1 LLKIVIYSYSFG
13 LSISASAPITAMNIL
28 AATLLACAHA
38 SDDVSLMQNL
48 VTRSSAQSQLA
59 VYNDATSSKQARK
72 DNNERL
78 LEAATKMMKN
88 GVTPDVVTFI
98 EDTNREIED
107 EVLVSIQDEHDKD
120 QQYINTMLAHFGTCI
135 AALESETSEL
145 AVLQDAVEAKHQEHQ
160 MCRSGEALLCAQSR
174 RCETQLIHDWNHVR
188 TVEERMREIHE
199 HIHEEWCV
207 TPPGYPSI
215 DSCTGCTDP
224 NLCGVTL
231 ENHVLTR
238 CFDWADMSPYPILD
252 SPLDV
257 SEWRRFSVTEFGH
270 YIEQK
275 RIVEEAWNFYNLK
288 LTECSG
294 IEISLDAAV
303 PICDNLQSEVNSQT
317 CTLATDSKTDRTAF
331 GQCWDHAWENYNAVA
346 RVGTSP
352 TELPCDRQA
361 QADTHGMITHHSNES
376 VCDWGTIRQLEY
388 DRKREWETLKIV
400 QCLLNHVH
408 SSVETSIETGAPC
421 PTIDSDPDGTRM
433 AIEDCHVVTESLT
446 THLTIIYGDPPP
458 VPPQP
463 PVIEPPC
470 SPEYFAQEQSFITA
484 VVTHYTSSLTDDDAY
499 PQDTLTSYFTQLSI
513 DDWPGCAAPIVCQK
527 CEAFAAV
534 AANPDRTEPSRPC
547 EEHNEYLSLGANNVD
562 TFRCGGSWCL
572 SMTGRCNGHS
582 QCGDGSDEEG
592 CFSLATTPE
601 LSTPAY
607 LGVAYECPAVPHTNV
622 HFQCASAEQQQ
633 TSSCVEKVGL
643 CNGIHNC
650 ADGSDEAS
658 CDGFVHIPD
667 DTHSQESA
675 YLGCFVDDGNRHFGN
690 MVGST
695 GDAATNTYDGCRAAC
710 SGYAFM
716 SLQYGGE
723 CFCSNESPSGA
734 APYFQR
740 DDSECNR
747 MVEPCSLHS
756 FNCGG
761 TWRNAIYSTGQ
772 AVSTDE
778 NQCLAT
784 YQAET
789 ATLVGA
795 IVHANTASAGHAGFT
810 GSSFVDYLNAN
821 GDYVEWSLPSCSGGA
836 ATASFRYALAGGN
849 RPLRVLVNGVEVT
862 SSLSFPATGG
872 WASWGEASVEVHLN
886 AGQNLVRLVAAGSS
900 GANMD
905 ALIITSPVAAD
916 FLQISSHS
924 NVASR
929 NTPVRRVTSMRSQVR
944 AVSTSGR
951 TISVQSATSS
961 SHVYHDRSYSFTS
974 MGDFEGSMM
983 VRYSNDDKATDF
995 GHVMTQIT
1003 IDEPMIVFIVKVTD
1017 RTLPWLATEGYSLT
1031 GRSGVQFSGAR
1042 STSHTEWSGVL
1053 SVDVFDA
1060 SEVYSRTF
1068 NAGRI
1073 SVPGNDGGDGGF
1085 LMFLEPA
1092 GFPAWSLN

>member
-1 LLKIVIYSYSFG
+1 
-13 LSISASAPITAMNIL
+13 
-28 AATLLACAHA
+28 
-38 SDDVSLMQNL
+38 L

-59 VYNDATSSKQARK
+59 VYTDVTSSKQARQ
-72 DNNERL
+72 DNNQRL
-78 LEAATKMMKN
+78 LEAATNMIKN
-88 GVTPDVVTFI
+88 GATPDVITFI

-120 QQYINTMLAHFGTCI
+120 QDYVNTMLAQFDTCI
-135 AALESETSEL
+135 AALEDAMSRTCLSAGGSAIECESNPSL
-145 AVLQDAVEAKHQEHQ
+145 AHRQAAVEAKHQEHQ
-160 MCRSGEALLCAQSR
+160 LCRSGEALLCAQSR
-174 RCETQLIHDWNHVR
+174 RCETQLIHLWQHVR
-188 TVEERMREIHE
+188 TVEETMRESHGR
-199 HIHEEWCV
+199 IHEEWCV

-215 DSCTGCTDP
+215 EPCTGCTDP
-224 NLCGVTL
+224 NLCGVSL
-231 ENHVLTR
+231 DDHVLNH
-238 CFDWADMSPYPILD
+238 CFDWADMSPYPLLD
-252 SPLDV
+252 APLDV
-257 SEWRRFSVTEFGH
+257 SAWRRFSVTEFTH
-270 YIEQK
+270 YIEYK
-275 RIVEEAWNFYNLK
+275 HLVEEAWIAYNSK

-294 IEISLDAAV
+294 FEIQLDAAV
-303 PICDNLQSEVNSQT
+303 PICDNLQTQVNHDT
-317 CTLATDSKTDRTAF
+317 CALATQSKTDRTQF
-331 GQCWDHAWENYNAVA
+331 GECWAHALDNYYAVA
-346 RVGTSP
+346 RIGTSP
-352 TELPCDRQA
+352 AELPCDRQL

-408 SSVETSIETGAPC
+408 SSVETSIGDPTIPC

-446 THLTIIYGDPPP
+446 THLTIDYGVIPEPPT
-458 VPPQP
+458 QP
-463 PVIEPPC
+463 PVVPPPC
-470 SPEYFAQEQSFITA
+470 SPEYIAQEQSFITA

-513 DDWPGCAAPIVCQK
+513 DEWPGCAAPLVCEK
-527 CEAFAAV
+527 CQNFAEV
-534 AANPDRTEPSRPC
+534 EPNPDRTESSSPC
-547 EEHNEYLSLGANNVD
+547 QEHEQYLSLGANNVD
-562 TFRCGGSWCL
+562 TFRCQGSWCL

-582 QCGDGSDEEG
+582 QCGDGSDEVG

-607 LGVAYECPAVPHTNV
+607 LGAAYECPANHHTNV

-633 TSSCVEKVGL
+633 TNSCIEKAGL
-643 CNGIHNC
+643 CNGVHNC
-650 ADGSDEAS
+650 LDESDEAS

-667 DTHSQESA
+667 DTHNQEAA
-675 YLGCFVDDGNRHFGN
+675 YLGCFVDDGNRHFGA

-695 GDAATNTYDGCRAAC
+695 GNAATNTYDGCHTAC

-723 CFCSNESPSGA
+723 CFCSNEYPHGEM
-734 APYFQR
+734 PYFQR
-740 DDSECNR
+740 PDSECNR
-747 MVEPCSLHS
+747 MIEPCSLHS

-761 TWRNAIYSTGQ
+761 TWRNAIYRIGQVASTG
-772 AVSTDE
+772 E

-784 YQAET
+784 YEAET
-789 ATLVGA
+789 ATLHGA
-795 IVHANTASAGHAGFT
+795 VVHANTASAGHQGFT

-836 ATASFRYALAGGN
+836 ATASFRYALGGGN
-849 RPLRVLVNGVEVT
+849 RPLQVVVNGVEVT
-862 SSLSFPATGG
+862 SSPGLSFPATGS
-872 WASWGEASVEVHLN
+872 WASWAEASLEVHLN
-886 AGQNLVRLVAAGSS
+886 AGQNTVRLVAAGSS

-905 ALIITSPVAAD
+905 SLTISSAVAAD
-916 FLQISSHS
+916 FLQLSSHS

-929 NTPVRRVTSMRSQVR
+929 NTPRTRTVTSTRSQVR

-951 TISVQSATSS
+951 TISVQTATASS
-961 SHVYHDRSYSFTS
+961 YVYHDRSYSFTS
-974 MGDFEGSMM
+974 MGDFEGSVQ

-1003 IDEPMIVFIVKVTD
+1003 IDEPMIVYIVKLTD
-1017 RTLPWLATEGYSLT
+1017 NTLPWLAHEGYTLT

-1042 STSHTEWSGVL
+1042 TTSETEWSGVL
-1053 SVDVFDA
+1053 SVDVFEA
-1060 SEVYSRTF
+1060 SQVYARTF

-1092 GFPAWSLN
+1092 GFPAWSR